1 MRSTPKEPKAE
12 QSWFFRSTGGQS
24 PWIADGTVLPDAP
37 EQLREAALRG
47 RRRPPGWVLQLLG
60 LSLGGLVAGIAI
72 GFRLPA

>member
-1 MRSTPKEPKAE
+1 M
-12 QSWFFRSTGGQS
+12 
-24 PWIADGTVLPDAP
+24 LPDAP